1 MGAFCCKSTK
11 KERNTDFGA

>member
-11 KERNTDFGA
+11 KERFTDFGA